1 MRVIRIQV
9 DFFFLDIKWFRL
21 ERYYTEYDSK
31 FIQQPLYYQY
41 LYILALCIFGKCRVF
56 IVQPTHLTNLTT
68 QSLLYFIVV
77 FMLLFV
83 GIFEIKKKKLGKWE
97 TLPNYNKSR
106 MLIFTS
112 GTITFRWHWSYQVLE
127 KCC

>member
-83 GIFEIKKKKLGKWE
+83 GIFEIKKKKLGK
-97 TLPNYNKSR
+97 
-106 MLIFTS
+106 
-112 GTITFRWHWSYQVLE
+112 
-127 KCC
+127 